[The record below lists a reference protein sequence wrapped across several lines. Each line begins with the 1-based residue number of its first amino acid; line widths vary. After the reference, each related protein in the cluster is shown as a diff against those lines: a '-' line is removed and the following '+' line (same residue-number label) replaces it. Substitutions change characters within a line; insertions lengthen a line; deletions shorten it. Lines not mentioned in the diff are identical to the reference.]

1 MEKRK
6 LPMYMLWEGN
16 RLKCACSFF
25 SPLCSKYQKGKCQEE
40 VVIYDPC
47 QGVDECMKHSS
58 YKRVNGA
65 LRQK

>member
-16 RLKCACSFF
+16 RLKCECSFF

-40 VVIYDPC
+40 VVIYDPY
-47 QGVDECMKHSS
+47 QGIDECMKHSS
-58 YKRVNGA
+58 YKRIN
-65 LRQK
+65 